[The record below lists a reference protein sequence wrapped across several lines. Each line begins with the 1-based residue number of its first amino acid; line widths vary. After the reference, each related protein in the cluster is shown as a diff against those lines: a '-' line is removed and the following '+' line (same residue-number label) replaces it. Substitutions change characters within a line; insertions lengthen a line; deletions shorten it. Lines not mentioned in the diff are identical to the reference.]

1 MTPSSIIADLINFF
15 PKSKNSLG
23 VKAVQLLQ
31 EILELQELSSIS
43 TCDEAHCQDFLNGQI
58 VSFTFDSYI
67 LF

>member
-1 MTPSSIIADLINFF
+1 MTPSDIIADLISFF
-15 PKSKNSLG
+15 PKSKNRLG

-31 EILELQELSSIS
+31 EILELQELGSIG

-58 VSFTFDSYI
+58 VSFTFDSYV